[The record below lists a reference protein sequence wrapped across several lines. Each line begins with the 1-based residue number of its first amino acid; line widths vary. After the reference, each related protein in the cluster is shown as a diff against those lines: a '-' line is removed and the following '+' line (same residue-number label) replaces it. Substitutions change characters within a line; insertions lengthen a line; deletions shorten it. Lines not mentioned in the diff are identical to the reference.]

1 MTPARTRIQ
10 RGAALAAA
18 AAALGVVCL
27 PAQSASAYSD
37 PAAGGLSPRLAEISK
52 PSFRAA
58 PPVVQARRL
67 GVAAAGPA
75 SLSEVGNRIVVDVRF
90 ERGAA
95 AGADDVR
102 AAGVQVLNV
111 SSRYQTITA
120 AARPSQL
127 RDLASL
133 SRVASVGEVL
143 APVMRGC
150 AGSVTSEGDLQLDAA
165 IARSDF
171 GVDGSG
177 VTVGILSDSFDTSG
191 EVATSATEDVKS
203 GDIPGSGNPCGH
215 TTPVD
220 VLENPSPSFEV
231 GDEGRAMAQ
240 IVHDLAPGANL
251 AFATAFFEDD
261 PFDPQVGQFLFA
273 ENIERLARPV
283 AQGGAGAEVIVDDV
297 GYFEEPFFQDGPV
310 ATAID
315 KVVSEGVSYFSAVG
329 NDNLIEEP
337 SKNEIS
343 SWETPVFRDS
353 AGCPPELEAISH
365 NPDHCLDFDP
375 EDPGEDE
382 TFGITVSPK
391 RTLIVAV
398 QWAEPWFGVESDL
411 DAYLLDSSDKVLA
424 ASGGNSD
431 NISGQVPAEVLAWKN
446 EVATAKEVHLA
457 INRCFGAICNQD
469 ASSTKKPRVKL
480 ILLQNGSGVTA
491 TEHPETSGEDVVG
504 PSVFGHAGAP
514 AAISVGAVR
523 YNTVSSPERYSSR
536 GPVTHYFGRVTGTTA
551 AAALVPEEV
560 ISKPDVAA
568 TDCGRTTFFVPVES
582 EPGIFRFCGTS
593 AAAPHAAAIAALA
606 LQANPGL
613 TPAQVRS
620 ALATTAR
627 PVGAFGPNAVGS
639 GLVDAHGV
647 LADVAL
653 PPVITI
659 VNPPRPLSNNRS
671 PSIGF
676 TANRPVS
683 FACSFDGAEP
693 LPCTS
698 PFTPLDPLTDGVH
711 GFAVRGEDLAGKV
724 GVSETVSFTV
734 DTVPPR
740 TFFSIRPRKTL
751 RTRTRKA
758 KAVFGFAS
766 SEPGSTF
773 TCRVDGGLV
782 RFCPPR
788 FVKRFREGR
797 HVLRAM
803 AVDTAGNV
811 DRTPATFRFKVK
823 QVGRA
828 SRSR

>member
-1 MTPARTRIQ
+1 MQ

-37 PAAGGLSPRLAEISK
+37 PTAGGLSPRLAELSK

-58 PPVVQARRL
+58 DRAVQARRL
-67 GVAAAGPA
+67 GVAVEGPA
-75 SLSEVGNRIVVDVRF
+75 SLAEVGNRIVVEVRF

-102 AAGVQVLNV
+102 AGGVQVLDV
-111 SSRYQTITA
+111 SNRYQTITA

-127 RDLASL
+127 RDLAGL
-133 SRVASVGEVL
+133 PRVASVGEVL

-150 AGSVTSEGDLQLDAA
+150 AGSVTSEGDLQLNAA
-165 IARSDF
+165 IVRSDF

-177 VTVGILSDSFDTSG
+177 VTVGILSDSFDSSG
-191 EVATSATEDVKS
+191 KAAQDVLS
-203 GDIPGSGNPCGH
+203 GDIPGSNNPCGH
-215 TTPVD
+215 TTPVN
-220 VLENPSPSFEV
+220 VLENPSPSLEV
-231 GDEGRAMAQ
+231 ADEGRAMAQ
-240 IVHDLAPGANL
+240 IVHDLAPGASI
-251 AFATAFFEDD
+251 AFATAFFKEE
-261 PFDPQVGQFLFA
+261 PSDPQVGQFLFA

-283 AQGGAGAEVIVDDV
+283 SAGGAGAKVIVDDV

-329 NDNLIEEP
+329 NDNLFEEEP
-337 SKNEIS
+337 PGSGKFNKNEIS
-343 SWETPVFRDS
+343 SWEAPVLRDS
-353 AGCPPELEAISH
+353 PGCPPEVEATSF

-375 EDPGEDE
+375 GAGEDK
-382 TFGITVSPK
+382 TFGITVSPE
-391 RTLIVAV
+391 RTLRVAV
-398 QWAEPWFGVESDL
+398 QWAEPWFGVKTDL
-411 DAYLLDSSDKVLA
+411 DAYLLDSSDKILVA
-424 ASGGNSD
+424 EGGVSD
-431 NISGQVPAEVLAWKN
+431 DISEQVPAEVLAWKN
-446 EVATAKEVHLA
+446 KDKNNPKEVRLA
-457 INRCFGAICNQD
+457 INHCFGAICNPD
-469 ASSTKKPRVKL
+469 ALSTETPPVKL
-480 ILLQNGSGVTA
+480 IILQNGSGVTA
-491 TEHPETSGEDVVG
+491 TEYPESSGEDVVG
-504 PSVFGHAGAP
+504 PSIFGHAGAP
-514 AAISVGAVR
+514 SGVGVGAVP
-523 YNTVSSPERYSSR
+523 YNNGSAPERYSSR
-536 GPVTHYFGRVTGTTA
+536 GPVTHYFGKVMEDA
-551 AAALVPEEV
+551 PAAALSPPQT

-568 TDCGRTTFFVPVES
+568 TDCGRTTFFLPVKS
-582 EPGIFRFCGTS
+582 EPGVFRFCGTS

-606 LQANPGL
+606 LQANPAL

-620 ALATTAR
+620 SMATTAR

-639 GLVDAHGV
+639 GLVDAYGM
-647 LADVAL
+647 LAGVAL

-659 VNPPRPLSNNRS
+659 VDRPRPLSNNRS
-671 PSIGF
+671 PRIGF

-698 PFTPLDPLTDGVH
+698 PFTPLDPLADGVH

-724 GVSETVSFTV
+724 GVSETVSFTI

-740 TFFSIRPRKTL
+740 TSFSIRPRKTL
-751 RTRTRKA
+751 RTRTRRA
-758 KAVFGFAS
+758 KAVFGFVS
-766 SEPGSTF
+766 NEPGSTF
-773 TCRVDGGLV
+773 TCRIDGGLI

-797 HVLRAM
+797 HVMRAM
-803 AVDTAGNV
+803 AVDAAGNV